1 MTLNQIINKIKT
13 QAESHKMVG
22 KFAVGAEFDFAVE
35 EVKYYPLV
43 WLVPNGFT
51 FNTDAR
57 LVSYQFAMLV
67 MDRQFE
73 SSSNTIE
80 VLSDT
85 AGIIVDI
92 VTLIKRN
99 VTETDFDI
107 SVNGQADPFFDSSH
121 RRCLL
126 VMVLILLLT
135 RPTSKV
141 LLRHTNVIQQI
152 IIIREIYAVDK
163 KHDSIYS
170 TFRDSLS
177 SLNHA
182 DHPLNSQTVRFG
194 K

>member
-73 SSSNTIE
+73 SSS
-80 VLSDT
+80 
-85 AGIIVDI
+85 
-92 VTLIKRN
+92 VTRLRY
-99 VTETDFDI
+99 F
-107 SVNGQADPFFDSSH
+107 
-121 RRCLL
+121 
-126 VMVLILLLT
+126 LT
-135 RPTSKV
+135 RQE
-141 LLRHTNVIQQI
+141 L
-152 IIIREIYAVDK
+152 
-163 KHDSIYS
+163 
-170 TFRDSLS
+170 
-177 SLNHA
+177 
-182 DHPLNSQTVRFG
+182 
-194 K
+194 